1 MFEKRLYYHIDWAM
15 LAAILALCVIGV
27 VQIYSATASSGQTL
41 YVTQIYGI
49 MLGLVAM
56 VVCLTL
62 DYRSLA
68 DKSLFLYLAVVG
80 LLVFVLF
87 FGVVRGGSRRWID
100 LGPLN
105 LQPSE
110 FAKATVALVLAK
122 FLGDSRRGAIMRGD
136 LLIAGAITAVPFLII
151 ARQPDLGTA
160 VTLLALPRVRHQDL
174 RSFLVLTGKAAEN
187 RGQGKAEEEARGAHA
202 GFRGKKKRVS
212 RTFRAGVSRSK
223 KSVTTLSGRRKL

>member
-68 DKSLFLYLAVVG
+68 DKSLFL
-80 LLVFVLF
+80 
-87 FGVVRGGSRRWID
+87 
-100 LGPLN
+100 
-105 LQPSE
+105 
-110 FAKATVALVLAK
+110 
-122 FLGDSRRGAIMRGD
+122 
-136 LLIAGAITAVPFLII
+136 
-151 ARQPDLGTA
+151 
-160 VTLLALPRVRHQDL
+160 
-174 RSFLVLTGKAAEN
+174 
-187 RGQGKAEEEARGAHA
+187 
-202 GFRGKKKRVS
+202 
-212 RTFRAGVSRSK
+212 
-223 KSVTTLSGRRKL
+223 